1 MQLRNEGRVKMLA
14 TDCDGCLTDGGMYFG
29 PNGQAMKRFDVK
41 DGYGLKM
48 LQRSGVLVAWIT
60 ADDSAITCARFEALQ
75 GDILCGGVAD
85 KLEALKGAVAEAGCT
100 PEEVVYIG
108 DDLNDLTVGQA
119 AGTFVAPAD
128 AAAEVLAAAD
138 AIATRPGGHG
148 AVREVCEA
156 IIAHN
161 KRVDGDTDA

>member
-1 MQLRNEGRVKMLA
+1 MQLRNEGRVRMLA

-60 ADDSAITCARFEALQ
+60 ADESAITRARFEALQ
-75 GDILCGGVAD
+75 GDILLDGVSD
-85 KLEALKGAVAEAGCT
+85 KLDALRTAVSRAGC
-100 PEEVVYIG
+100 ELADVVYLG

-119 AGTFVAPAD
+119 AGSFVAPAD
-128 AAAEVLAAAD
+128 AVAEVLAAAD
-138 AIATRPGGHG
+138 VITTRPGGHG
-148 AVREVCEA
+148 AVRQVCEA

-161 KRVDGDTDA
+161 KRLDGDTDA